1 VFLDRFPFLWRFDGQ
16 RCVLSMAVLA
26 DGRSA
31 RSGELAIAL
40 AGDEETLGNLGAQ
53 HVIDAVPD
61 ALGDAAIIGDAGSC
75 RVLRL
80 GEKGF
85 LWIEIEA
92 VGTPSHGAHVHLE
105 VKTQRPVVNRRI
117 CASPILR
124 AAFAERSPEATT
136 RLGILAINPLSDL
149 PGWFDQLRRRQQL
162 AGASAILSVSWI
174 VRAPVSGGAVNV
186 Y

>member
-1 VFLDRFPFLWRFDGQ
+1 
-16 RCVLSMAVLA
+16 MAVLA

-31 RSGELAIAL
+31 RSGELVIAL

-92 VGTPSHGAHVHLE
+92 VGTPSHGAHVHLG

-117 CASPILR
+117 CAAPILR
-124 AAFAERSPEATT
+124 AAFDERSPEATT
-136 RLGILAINPLSDL
+136 RLGILAINPLSDQ
-149 PGWFDQLRRRQQL
+149 PGWFDQLHRRQQL
-162 AGASAILSVSWI
+162 AGASAILSVSWM